1 MNRSC
6 KNGLDIALQGGGAHG
21 AFTWGVLDRL
31 LEDEAIGIS
40 AVSGASA
47 GAVNAAVL
55 ASGLIT
61 GGREGARKALGDF
74 WEALNRASRDS
85 GPLIPLMEAFPLTFQ
100 ALSNWW
106 STMFGNVSLPS
117 SPELGASSQAL
128 LRDLLEEHI
137 DFAALRHAEAPR
149 LFLSATD
156 VRNGNARIFRN
167 EEMSADVL
175 LASACLPL
183 FFPPVTIDGIDY
195 WDGGYS
201 ANPPIMP
208 LVQESPCDDLLL
220 VTINPSSRDVTPH
233 TTSEITNRLTELS
246 FNQTLVKDLR
256 GLVLVQGE
264 VSPLHFGKGLLA
276 TVKRLR
282 IHEIHDEETLSAMP
296 AQSKLTPLREMLLLL
311 HGKGREAAQAWLEGD
326 GRMLG
331 KKGTA
336 RIAERYGPK

>member
-6 KNGLDIALQGGGAHG
+6 RNGLDIALQGGGAHG

-31 LEDEAIGIS
+31 LEDEDIGIT

-55 ASGLIT
+55 ASGLAN
-61 GGREGARKALGDF
+61 GGREGARRALSDF
-74 WEALNRASRDS
+74 WEALNRVSRDS

-117 SPELGASSQAL
+117 SPEMGAASQQAL
-128 LRDLLEEHI
+128 RSLLEEHI
-137 DFAALRHAEAPR
+137 DFHALRHGEAPR

-183 FFPPVTIDGIDY
+183 FFPPVTIDGVDY

-208 LVQESPCDDLLL
+208 LVQESPCATCSCSCMARGARPPRPGSM
-220 VTINPSSRDVTPH
+220 VTGACWGR
-233 TTSEITNRLTELS
+233 
-246 FNQTLVKDLR
+246 R
-256 GLVLVQGE
+256 GPRAL
-264 VSPLHFGKGLLA
+264 P
-276 TVKRLR
+276 
-282 IHEIHDEETLSAMP
+282 SAMDRSRSCETRCCS
-296 AQSKLTPLREMLLLL
+296 ASFRAD
-311 HGKGREAAQAWLEGD
+311 GYRADCD
-326 GRMLG
+326 GRDEG
-331 KKGTA
+331 G
-336 RIAERYGPK
+336 IGGQFG